1 MIQMDNSTTLQ
12 QVQLVPELVTEAQEL
27 RKKWLFLA
35 LKRLADILIVL
46 AAGSVLMLPMLLV
59 GIIVRLESKGPA
71 IFKQQ
76 RIGRYGKAF
85 TIYKF
90 RTMRTSAPDQ
100 MASRDFV
107 NSDQY
112 ITRFGALLRR
122 TSVDELP
129 QLWNILVGDMSLVGY
144 RPVCLPET
152 DLNDLRMRYGVL
164 NMRPGLTGLAQVSG
178 RDNVTFEEKAQM
190 DAQYVKS
197 CGVKMD
203 LTCLVKTVTTVIS
216 GEGLI

>member
-1 MIQMDNSTTLQ
+1 MIQMDNSTLQ
-12 QVQLVPELVTEAQEL
+12 QVQPVPELVTEPQEL

-46 AAGSVLMLPMLLV
+46 AAGSVLLLPMLLV

-178 RDNVTFEEKAQM
+178 RDNVTFAEKAQM

-197 CGVKMD
+197 CGIKMD
-203 LTCLVKTVTTVIS
+203 LLCLVKTVTTVIS